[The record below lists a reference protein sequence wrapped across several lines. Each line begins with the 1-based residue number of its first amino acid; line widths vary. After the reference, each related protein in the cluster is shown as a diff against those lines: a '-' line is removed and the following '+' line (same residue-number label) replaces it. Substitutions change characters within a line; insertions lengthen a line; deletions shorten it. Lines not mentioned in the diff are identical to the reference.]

1 MGPLILDAS
10 VLIAILDTADAHH
23 SRAVDDVDA
32 ADQQGRSIVTPAS
45 AYSEALVAFA
55 RVDRIADARNAIVA
69 MGITVAILDGKT
81 SERAAAL
88 RAQHDHLRLPDA
100 MVWAT
105 AMQLDGQLLSY
116 DRRLERY
123 AAPRSTD

>member
-69 MGITVAILDGKT
+69 MGITVAILDAAV

-88 RAQHDHLRLPDA
+88 RAKHDHLRLPDA

-105 AMQLDGQLLSY
+105 AIQLDGQLLSY
-116 DRRLERY
+116 DKRLKRY